1 MTTDRASIYTT
12 ELIKVA
18 GIVSESIEL
27 LRIWQPGMRA
37 SKLRDLAIKKG
48 SLAKESSD
56 RVWVMVRYGFGLRYL
71 GDGQRPAR
79 LLKRL
84 VEANASVALLR
95 QLFCIYTARINGLFA
110 DAASKLYWQLF
121 AGSVTE
127 LVREQLISFIDSKV
141 GTSKLPRAW
150 SDESTERVASG
161 LLKTFVDFGYAA
173 QGRGVSRP
181 LTPPRILP
189 QTVTFVAYEA
199 RERGIADS
207 ALCDEEAF
215 ALFGLDR
222 HQALN
227 EMAGLSGQGH
237 LIVQSAGDLV
247 RVSFN
252 HKTIEEFLD
261 AVAHRAL

>member
-1 MTTDRASIYTT
+1 MTTGRASTYTT
-12 ELIKVA
+12 ELIKVT

-37 SKLRDLAIKKG
+37 SQLRDIAIREG

-71 GDGQRPAR
+71 REGQRPAR

-84 VEANASVALLR
+84 VEANAPVAFLR
-95 QLFCIYTARINGLFA
+95 QLFSIYTARINGLFA
-110 DAASKLYWQLF
+110 DAASEFYWELS
-121 AGSVTE
+121 ARGITE
-127 LVREQLISFIDSKV
+127 LTRERLLSFISSKV
-141 GTSKLPRAW
+141 GTPKLPRAW
-150 SDESTERVASG
+150 SEDAANRVASG
-161 LLKTFVDFGYAA
+161 LLKTLVDFGYAA
-173 QGRGVSRP
+173 QGRSVSRP

-189 QTVTFVAYEA
+189 QTVAFVAYEA
-199 RERGIADS
+199 RERGIDDS
-207 ALCDEEAF
+207 GLCDEGAF

-222 HQALN
+222 HGALS
-227 EMAGLSGQGH
+227 ELVGISGQGH

-252 HKTIEEFLD
+252 HKTMEEFLD
-261 AVAHRAL
+261 AVAQ